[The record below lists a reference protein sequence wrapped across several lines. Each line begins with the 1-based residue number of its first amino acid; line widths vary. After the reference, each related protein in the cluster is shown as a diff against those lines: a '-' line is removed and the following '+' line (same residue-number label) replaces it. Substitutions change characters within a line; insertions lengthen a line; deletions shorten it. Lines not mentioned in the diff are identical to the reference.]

1 MTWHIPALCS
11 FILWGTTTIIV
22 SKFVRLQPASASAFV
37 YNFGI
42 FSIGAL
48 TAVLTFKRTD
58 LSAVNGPILGL
69 TLLAGC
75 LSGIA
80 VMSQLWG
87 FQKFPDKLPWIVLV
101 GSLYPAMPILWAL
114 MQGTK
119 LTGLQWS
126 GIVFGFISIACLSFS
141 SR

>member
-1 MTWHIPALCS
+1 MNWYIPALCS
-11 FILWGTTTIIV
+11 FLLWGTTTIIV
-22 SKFVRLQPASASAFV
+22 SKFVRLQPAAASALI

-42 FSIGAL
+42 FVIGAL
-48 TAVLTFKRTD
+48 SAAATFKKTD
-58 LSAVNGPILGL
+58 LGSVSMPLLGL

-75 LSGIA
+75 LSGLA

-87 FQKFPDKLPWIVLV
+87 FQKFPEKLPWIVLV

-114 MQGTK
+114 IQGAK

-126 GIVFGFISIACLSFS
+126 GIVFGFISIACLSLS
-141 SR
+141 SK